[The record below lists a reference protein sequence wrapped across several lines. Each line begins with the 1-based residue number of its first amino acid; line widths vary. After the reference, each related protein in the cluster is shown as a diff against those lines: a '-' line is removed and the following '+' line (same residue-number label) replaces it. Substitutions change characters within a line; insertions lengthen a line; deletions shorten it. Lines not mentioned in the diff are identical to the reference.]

1 MQPPNQSD
9 GRVARTRRCLGT
21 LRPTPRGH
29 SGGGLQTH
37 TCPPRVLP
45 GRLLPAVS
53 GRLGPTAEADGVG
66 RGAAAAW
73 RRLLSPVLPRKRPHS
88 PQRTLA
94 SPQTAQDPR
103 SHATLGPS
111 DCDQLLPSWDRR
123 SSHLRGP
130 APVPIGEEGSQ
141 RQTTHAGAQSTPF
154 MAGAH
159 GVCQHPVNTHGGG
172 HERPSLPCGCRWA
185 IGGSPLQ
192 RGPGVDE
199 DKGPAGCGARAW
211 GPEDEFYPEPAILS
225 RDGTRLDTFL
235 RDCFVCWAAD
245 G

>member
-1 MQPPNQSD
+1 MQPPNQSN

-53 GRLGPTAEADGVG
+53 GRLGPTAEADGVE

-111 DCDQLLPSWDRR
+111 DCDQLPPSWDRR

-159 GVCQHPVNTHGGG
+159 GVCQHPVNTHGGATRG
-172 HERPSLPCGCRWA
+172 LRCRVDAGGPSGGPLCREA
-185 IGGSPLQ
+185 QALTRTRDRQAAGRGRGGQ
-192 RGPGVDE
+192 RMS
-199 DKGPAGCGARAW
+199 
-211 GPEDEFYPEPAILS
+211 FILS
-225 RDGTRLDTFL
+225 LQF
-235 RDCFVCWAAD
+235 
-245 G
+245 